1 MRGDGISR
9 DMVRSTDKGIIYSN
23 RCGAYLWKRSG
34 EDEAICVSAMIG
46 CNCYECQTLLS
57 RFKLLRILDKHM
69 GDIEISAKKR

>member
-9 DMVRSTDKGIIYSN
+9 ATDKGIIYSN

-46 CNCYECQTLLS
+46 CDCSECQNLLS

-69 GDIEISAKKR
+69 GDIAITATKR